1 MNRSIQLMV
10 TSLLFLWELPQT
22 VLGML
27 LYMILKNRRQIVG
40 IEREAHRIYLETP
53 NTGVSLG
60 LLVFWTPA
68 GNRFWYL
75 KNDCRMHEFGHA
87 RQSAMLGPLYLFLI
101 GIPSLS
107 RVIYRWGYYRIKGE
121 SWKKYYYGYP
131 ENWADILGGVRD
143 PKRSDINAELL

>member
-10 TSLLFLWELPQT
+10 TALLFLWELPQT

-27 LYMILKNRRQIVG
+27 LYAILKKRNQIVG
-40 IEREAHRIYLETP
+40 IERESHRIYLETQ

-60 LLVFWTPA
+60 LIVFWTPA

-87 RQSAMLGPLYLFLI
+87 RQSVRLGPLYLFLV
-101 GIPSLS
+101 GIPSMS
-107 RVIYRWGYYRIKGE
+107 RVIYRWGYYRIKGK
-121 SWKKYYYGYP
+121 SWEKYYFGFP
-131 ENWADILGGVRD
+131 ENWADILGGVMD
-143 PKRSDINAELL
+143 PKRCDIH